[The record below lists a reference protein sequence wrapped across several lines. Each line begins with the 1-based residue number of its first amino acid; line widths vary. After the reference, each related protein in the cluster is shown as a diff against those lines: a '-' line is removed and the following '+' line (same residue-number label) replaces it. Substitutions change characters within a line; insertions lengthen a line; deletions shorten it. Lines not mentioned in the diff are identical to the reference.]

1 MKKFIVL
8 DNRKIRYFL
17 KIIFLIS
24 LIYFL
29 KLFIQSKINL
39 IVFTSLIYLFFI
51 HYFLFYVYFFLQKE
65 KNYIPIYPLIF
76 FYHLVTFSIYF
87 YFNQELAPIMIN
99 NKYFIYP
106 DIIFLIKLFSLSLI
120 FFSLGYFILN
130 LVNLKK
136 ISFTLNQIRRYETYL
151 ITAFLLFIPLYYLN
165 HDLGFIKS
173 NILSQLKQPIFI
185 FILSYLQIKYLLTK
199 KFFFLLCL
207 IIILISLFVIEVSF
221 GATVFP
227 FMMISVLLLLN
238 FYKKQ
243 EINLV
248 NILLIFLSIYVV
260 HSLKYDIRVS
270 TWSTYKAYQ
279 DIKSNENKINPQTIS
294 SDIFNRVKKSASVYM
309 TKGLD
314 EILNGINVIGQKNRL
329 FHANTT
335 LQIATTQT
343 PNIVNFYEGKS
354 YKNLLFKFVPRFL
367 YEDKPKEE
375 WGNFWGKRYKML
387 SQDDFHT
394 SWNFPILTEFYANFG
409 VKGIIIGMFFLGLII
424 KILLIFLSF
433 NFEQPVLLSMAST
446 IMINFFFL
454 ESNLSLTL
462 GIIIQQLLFFS
473 AIIFSIYIL
482 SFLINQIRKIIFL
495 NI

>member
-1 MKKFIVL
+1 MKNFIVL

-24 LIYFL
+24 LVYFL

-39 IVFTSLIYLFFI
+39 SLFTSLIYLFFI

-76 FYHLVTFSIYF
+76 FYHLVTFSMYF
-87 YFNQELAPIMIN
+87 YFNQELAPIWVN

-106 DIIFLIKLFSLSLI
+106 DIVLLIKIFSLSLI

-130 LVNLKK
+130 FVNLKK
-136 ISFTLNQIRRYETYL
+136 ISFNFNQIHKYEIYL

-165 HDLGFIKS
+165 YELGIIKL
-173 NILSQLKQPIFI
+173 NILSQLKQPIII
-185 FILSYLQIKYLLTK
+185 FILSYLQIKYLLSK

-207 IIILISLFVIEVSF
+207 IIILIFLFIIEVSF

-227 FMMISVLLLLN
+227 FIMISVLLLLN

-248 NILLIFLSIYVV
+248 NILLIFLFIYVV
-260 HSLKYDIRVS
+260 HSLKYDVRIA
-270 TWSTYKAYQ
+270 TWSFETKQ
-279 DIKSNENKINPQTIS
+279 DIKSSENKLDTKTKN
-294 SDIFNRVKKSASVYM
+294 SDILNRVKKSADVYM
-309 TKGLD
+309 TKGVD
-314 EILNGINVIGQKNRL
+314 GILNGINVIGQKRRL

-335 LQIATTQT
+335 LQIAITQT
-343 PNIVNFYEGKS
+343 PSNVDFYEGKS

-367 YEDKPKEE
+367 YKDKPKEE
-375 WGNFWGKRYKML
+375 WGNFWGKRYKIL
-387 SQDDFHT
+387 SHDDFIT
-394 SWNFPILTEFYANFG
+394 SWNFPILSEFYANFG
-409 VKGIIIGMFFLGLII
+409 VKGIIFGMFFLGLII

-454 ESNLSLTL
+454 ENNLSLTL

-473 AIIFSIYIL
+473 VIIFSIYIF
-482 SFLINQIRKIIFL
+482 SFLINQIRNK
-495 NI
+495 

>member
-1 MKKFIVL
+1 MKNFIVL

-39 IVFTSLIYLFFI
+39 NVFTALIYLFFI

-76 FYHLVTFSIYF
+76 FYHLATCSIYF
-87 YFNQELAPIMIN
+87 YFNQELKPIWLN
-99 NKYFIYP
+99 NKFFVYP
-106 DIIFLIKLFSLSLI
+106 DIFTLIKIFSLSLI

-130 LVNLKK
+130 FANLKK
-136 ISFTLNQIRRYETYL
+136 ISFNFNQIDKYERYL

-165 HDLGFIKS
+165 YELGIIKL
-173 NILSQLKQPIFI
+173 NILSQLKQPIII
-185 FILSYLQIKYLLTK
+185 FILSYLQIKYLLSK

-207 IIILISLFVIEVSF
+207 IVILIFLFIIEVSF

-227 FMMISVLLLLN
+227 FIMISVLFLLN

-248 NILLIFLSIYVV
+248 NILLIFLFIYVV
-260 HSLKYDIRVS
+260 HSLKYDIRLA
-270 TWSTYKAYQ
+270 TWSYETKQ
-279 DIKSNENKINPQTIS
+279 DIKSSEDKLDTNTKN
-294 SDIFNRVKKSASVYM
+294 SDILNRIKKSADVYM
-309 TKGLD
+309 STGVD
-314 EILNGINVIGQKNRL
+314 QILNGINNVGQQKRL
-329 FHANTT
+329 FHASTT
-335 LQIATTQT
+335 LQVAISQT
-343 PNIVNFYEGKS
+343 PSNINFYEGKS
-354 YKNLLFKFVPRFL
+354 YKNLLYKFVPRFL

-375 WGNFWGKRYKML
+375 WGNFWGKRYNAVQK
-387 SQDDFHT
+387 DDFIT
-394 SWNFPILTEFYANFG
+394 SWNFPILSEFYANFG
-409 VKGIIIGMFFLGLII
+409 VKGIIFGMFFLGLLI

-454 ESNLSLTL
+454 ENNLSLIL
-462 GIIIQQLLFFS
+462 GAVIQQLLFFS
-473 AIIFSIYIL
+473 TIIFSIYIL
-482 SFLINQIRKIIFL
+482 SFLINRIK
-495 NI
+495 NK